1 MTNDDTIDPERALE
15 GSTILVVDD
24 EPDTLTFI
32 CTVLEDHGAA
42 TLRATDGDEA
52 LALAR
57 RERPPLMTLD
67 LSMPG
72 KSGVEVFSALRADP
86 ELTDLSVCI
95 ITGRP
100 ELRQLVYEHR
110 PPPEGYLSKPV
121 SKEALLR
128 TVRKILELRARR
140 SSR

>member
-1 MTNDDTIDPERALE
+1 MGTVTATKEQQELE
-15 GSTILVVDD
+15 GSTVLVVDD

-42 TLRATDGDEA
+42 TLRATHGEEA

-57 RERPPLMTLD
+57 RERPDLMTLD

-86 ELTDLSVCI
+86 ELVDLAVCI

-110 PPPEGYLSKPV
+110 PPPEGYLNKPV
-121 SKEALLR
+121 NEEALLR
-128 TVRKILELRARR
+128 TVRKILELGARR
-140 SSR
+140 RSR